1 MIIKRCLIFEA
12 RSFVMFLHSYH
23 FSFGSEEHKRVGILL
38 DSSKLQI
45 SRHGRQNKI
54 SFQDQNSEWTGEE
67 WSGLLKLPPEQ
78 GMRPS
83 DDYITS
89 KANCLLG
96 RPTPAENEC

>member
-1 MIIKRCLIFEA
+1 MFTAPNCRYLATGDRIRFLFKIKL
-12 RSFVMFLHSYH
+12 
-23 FSFGSEEHKRVGILL
+23 
-38 DSSKLQI
+38 
-45 SRHGRQNKI
+45 
-54 SFQDQNSEWTGEE
+54 NSEWTGDE

-78 GMRPS
+78 GMTPS